1 MYWTIGSLYSTGI
14 RLSAAKWEAGRPAY
28 VRMTFAWPGWNRF
41 FEFTWRI
48 LVFLVA
54 IGILAVVFTNWNR
67 WEGRAGWQST
77 DDAYLQADLTPIAAK
92 VTGYVRE
99 LPIQDYQR
107 VHRGQVLAQLVDDD
121 YRAAVAQAE
130 ASILSATAQEQVL
143 TAQRSLQLANIQ
155 AARAVVASTIASQA
169 QNGRDRT
176 RQDQLLKTGSSS
188 TEAREKLDTLHAQLD
203 AQLAQNRAQAL
214 AAERELAVLEG
225 QLKQTE
231 AALATARAAL
241 VIAKQNLD
249 YTTITAPQDGVLG
262 QRQVKPGQLVG
273 VGTQITSLTPLPHV
287 WVIANYKETQLTHM
301 AVGQRA
307 EVRVDTFPGHT
318 LRGHVQS
325 FAPASG
331 AEFALLPPDNATGNF
346 TKVVQRISVKIVID
360 DTDGLTGR
368 LVPGMSVIARVYA
381 MDRQRR

>member
-1 MYWTIGSLYSTGI
+1 MSI
-14 RLSAAKWEAGRPAY
+14 R
-28 VRMTFAWPGWNRF
+28 FAWPDWNRF
-41 FEFTWRI
+41 FEVTWRI

-54 IGILAVVFTNWNR
+54 IGILIVVFTNWNR
-67 WEGRAGWQST
+67 WEGREGWQGT
-77 DDAYLQADLTPIAAK
+77 DDAYLQSDFTPISAK
-92 VTGYVRE
+92 VAGYVRD
-99 LPIQDYQR
+99 LPVEDYQH

-130 ASILSATAQEQVL
+130 ASILSAAAQEQVL
-143 TAQRSLQLANIQ
+143 TAQRTLQLANIE
-155 AARAVVASTIASQA
+155 AARAVVAATMAARA
-169 QNGRDRT
+169 QNGRDLI
-176 RQDQLLKTGSSS
+176 RQEQLLKTGSSS
-188 TEAREKLDTLHAQLD
+188 TEAREKLETQHAQLE

-214 AAERELAVLEG
+214 AAERELAILEG
-225 QLKQTE
+225 QLKQNA

-241 VIAKQNLD
+241 IIAKLNLE

-273 VGTQITSLTPLPHV
+273 VGTQITTLTPLPHV

-307 EVRVDTFPGHT
+307 EVTVDTFPGHI

-368 LVPGMSVIARVYA
+368 LVPGMSVIARVRA
-381 MDRQRR
+381 VDRHR